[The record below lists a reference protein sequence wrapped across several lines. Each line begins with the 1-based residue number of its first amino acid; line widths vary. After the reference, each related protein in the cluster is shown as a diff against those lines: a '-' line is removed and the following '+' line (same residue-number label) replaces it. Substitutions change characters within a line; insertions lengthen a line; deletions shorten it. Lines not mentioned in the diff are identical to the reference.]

1 MYGTERHGE
10 AGAGASLV
18 DLSAFVDLAEKM
30 QTRTEEFADKMQA
43 RTEDK
48 IERLREEMKAEK
60 EEMKVEKEEMR
71 AELKAKAKAE
81 KEELRRELAP
91 TPVVTDEQL
100 AALEARLEAL
110 HAAQLISDDELFVLE
125 DCIADFL
132 EAKATFGL
140 EAVTAEV
147 ASAHRAV
154 GKVHKLVVLS
164 EGVPRDPML
173 ARQLRRKFV

>member
-1 MYGTERHGE
+1 MQNTEHYGGAA
-10 AGAGASLV
+10 AGTSLV
-18 DLSAFVDLAEKM
+18 EMSAFVEL
-30 QTRTEEFADKMQA
+30 ADKMQA

-48 IERLREEMKAEK
+48 IDRMREEMKAERAEMK
-60 EEMKVEKEEMR
+60 SEREEMRAHMKAEQQEMR
-71 AELKAKAKAE
+71 AELTAE

-91 TPVVTDEQL
+91 AVVVTDGQVQ
-100 AALEARLEAL
+100 ALEARLEAL

-132 EAKATFGL
+132 EAKAAFGL

>member
-1 MYGTERHGE
+1 MVEM
-10 AGAGASLV
+10 
-18 DLSAFVDLAEKM
+18 SAFVEL
-30 QTRTEEFADKMQA
+30 ADKMQA

-48 IERLREEMKAEK
+48 IDRMREEMKAE
-60 EEMKVEKEEMR
+60 R
-71 AELKAKAKAE
+71 AEMKAE
-81 KEELRRELAP
+81 KEELRREL
-91 TPVVTDEQL
+91 TPAVVVADGQVQ
-100 AALEARLEAL
+100 ALEARLEAL

-140 EAVTAEV
+140 ELVTAEV

>member
-1 MYGTERHGE
+1 M
-10 AGAGASLV
+10 
-18 DLSAFVDLAEKM
+18 DMSAFVDLAEKM
-30 QTRTEEFADKMQA
+30 QARTEEFADKMQA
-43 RTEDK
+43 KTEDK
-48 IERLREEMKAEK
+48 IERLRQEMKAEQ
-60 EEMKVEKEEMR
+60 EGMR
-71 AELKAKAKAE
+71 AELKAE
-81 KEELRRELAP
+81 KEELRREL
-91 TPVVTDEQL
+91 TPVVVVTDDQVQ
-100 AALEARLEAL
+100 ALGARFEAL

>member
-1 MYGTERHGE
+1 M
-10 AGAGASLV
+10 
-18 DLSAFVDLAEKM
+18 SAFVEL
-30 QTRTEEFADKMQA
+30 ADKMQA

-48 IERLREEMKAEK
+48 IDRMREEM
-60 EEMKVEKEEMR
+60 
-71 AELKAKAKAE
+71 KAE
-81 KEELRRELAP
+81 KEELRREL
-91 TPVVTDEQL
+91 TPAVVVTDDQVQ
-100 AALEARLEAL
+100 ALGARLEAL

>member
-1 MYGTERHGE
+1 MVEM
-10 AGAGASLV
+10 
-18 DLSAFVDLAEKM
+18 SAFVEL
-30 QTRTEEFADKMQA
+30 ADKMQA

-48 IERLREEMKAEK
+48 IDRMREEMKAE
-60 EEMKVEKEEMR
+60 R
-71 AELKAKAKAE
+71 AEMKAE
-81 KEELRRELAP
+81 KDELRREL
-91 TPVVTDEQL
+91 TPAVVVTDGQVQ
-100 AALEARLEAL
+100 ALEARLEAL

-132 EAKATFGL
+132 EAKAAFGL

>member
-1 MYGTERHGE
+1 MFATERRGD

-18 DLSAFVDLAEKM
+18 DMSAFVDLAEKM

-60 EEMKVEKEEMR
+60 EEMR
-71 AELKAKAKAE
+71 AEMKAEATAE

-91 TPVVTDEQL
+91 APVVTDEQL

-110 HAAQLISDDELFVLE
+110 HAGQLISDDELF
-125 DCIADFL
+125 AM
-132 EAKATFGL
+132 
-140 EAVTAEV
+140 EV
-147 ASAHRAV
+147 ASLTSSRPRRRSKWRRWRSRA
-154 GKVHKLVVLS
+154 
-164 EGVPRDPML
+164 PTARL
-173 ARQLRRKFV
+173 ARCTSWWC

>member
-1 MYGTERHGE
+1 M
-10 AGAGASLV
+10 A
-18 DLSAFVDLAEKM
+18 DMSAFVEL
-30 QTRTEEFADKMQA
+30 ADKMQA

-48 IERLREEMKAEK
+48 IDRMREEMKAERAEMKAEK
-60 EEMKVEKEEMR
+60 EELR
-71 AELKAKAKAE
+71 QEL
-81 KEELRRELAP
+81 
-91 TPVVTDEQL
+91 TPAVVVTDDQVQ
-100 AALEARLEAL
+100 ALEARLEAL

-132 EAKATFGL
+132 EAKATFNL

-147 ASAHRAV
+147 ASAHLAV

-164 EGVPRDPML
+164 EGVRRDPML

>member
-1 MYGTERHGE
+1 MVEM
-10 AGAGASLV
+10 
-18 DLSAFVDLAEKM
+18 SAFVEL
-30 QTRTEEFADKMQA
+30 ADKMQA

-48 IERLREEMKAEK
+48 IDRMREEMKAE
-60 EEMKVEKEEMR
+60 R
-71 AELKAKAKAE
+71 AEMKAE
-81 KEELRRELAP
+81 KEELRREL
-91 TPVVTDEQL
+91 TPAVVVTDDQL
-100 AALEARLEAL
+100 QALEARLEAL

-140 EAVTAEV
+140 AAVTAEV

>member
-1 MYGTERHGE
+1 MYGTERRGD

-18 DLSAFVDLAEKM
+18 DMSAFVDLAEKM

-60 EEMKVEKEEMR
+60 EEMR
-71 AELKAKAKAE
+71 AEMKAEATAE

-91 TPVVTDEQL
+91 APVVTDEQL

-110 HAAQLISDDELFVLE
+110 HAAQLISDDELFAVE
-125 DCIADFL
+125 DCIADFF
-132 EAKATFGL
+132 EAKATF
-140 EAVTAEV
+140 EV
-147 ASAHRAV
+147 ATLEIAGANRAV
-154 GKVHKLVVLS
+154 GKVHKLVLLS
-164 EGVPRDPML
+164 EGVAKDPML

>member
-1 MYGTERHGE
+1 MQNTEHYGGTAVGT
-10 AGAGASLV
+10 SLV
-18 DLSAFVDLAEKM
+18 EMSAFVEL
-30 QTRTEEFADKMQA
+30 ADKMQA

-48 IERLREEMKAEK
+48 IDRMREEMKAERA
-60 EEMKVEKEEMR
+60 EMKAEKEEMR
-71 AELKAKAKAE
+71 AELKAE
-81 KEELRRELAP
+81 KEELRREL
-91 TPVVTDEQL
+91 TPAVVVADGQVQ
-100 AALEARLEAL
+100 ALEARLEAL

-140 EAVTAEV
+140 ELVTAEV
-147 ASAHRAV
+147 ASAHRAA

-164 EGVPRDPML
+164 EGVARDPTF

>member
-1 MYGTERHGE
+1 M
-10 AGAGASLV
+10 
-18 DLSAFVDLAEKM
+18 SAFVEL
-30 QTRTEEFADKMQA
+30 ADKMQA

-48 IERLREEMKAEK
+48 IDRMREEMKAE
-60 EEMKVEKEEMR
+60 R
-71 AELKAKAKAE
+71 AEMKAE
-81 KEELRRELAP
+81 KEELRREL
-91 TPVVTDEQL
+91 TPAVVVTDDQVQ
-100 AALEARLEAL
+100 ALGARLEAL
-110 HAAQLISDDELFVLE
+110 HAAQLISDDELFALE

-132 EAKATFGL
+132 EAKAAFNL